1 MHPDSYTQASSRSS
15 ASTTYN
21 LSKSTQSAW
30 EKVTAKEIVRMP
42 EPEFRAFMQH
52 VEARRQMRAEAK
64 QAITAMYGGT
74 VQGRLGGVDYMRK
87 REGDPCMWCGQMFQ
101 ANEID
106 GHEAECSG

>member
-1 MHPDSYTQASSRSS
+1 MHPDNYTP
-15 ASTTYN
+15 ASTTYI

-30 EKVTAKEIVRMP
+30 EKVTAKEMVRMS
-42 EPEFRAFMQH
+42 EPEFLAFVQH
-52 VEARRQMRAEAK
+52 VTARRQMRAESK
-64 QAITAMYGGT
+64 QAIGT

-87 REGDPCMWCGQMFQ
+87 LPKGDPCMWCGQMFQ